1 MVVPS
6 RENAADYVF
15 RDGEVITMDDKYTI
29 AEAIAIKNNKIYAV
43 GSSMEMKDYIGH
55 ETTLIDL
62 EGRSLLPG
70 FIDAHVH
77 LSIFGTNLIDVSCT
91 GSGIQSLEQL
101 FKILRLEAA
110 KKEKGSWIRAW
121 SFNEN
126 DIVEKRFPTRRE
138 LDEISTEHP
147 ILIVRVCNHLSIANS
162 RALELADFHEGTENP
177 EGGIIEKDDSG
188 QLTGKL
194 IENAHMRLSEIASL
208 CKPELKKATKAASD
222 TFIENGITSIH
233 DAGGYGDGERLLEI
247 MREGAESGDIKVR
260 MYAMIGSLTDSEKF
274 IDAMKE
280 KNIVTGFG
288 DEKFR
293 IGPVKLFVDGSSTGP
308 TLATRKPYT
317 SNPNEYGILYF
328 TQDNLNEI
336 LIDAHK
342 RGYQITAHAQG
353 DRAIEMVLNCIE
365 DALSELPRSNHRHRI
380 EHAGIAAPD
389 LQKRMKHLN
398 VIAIPN
404 PAFIFEN
411 GDAYI
416 NFYGDR
422 IDWMYPARDYAAL
435 SVPAAFGSDAPIV
448 GSSPLLG
455 IHAAVNRR
463 TKNGQ
468 LAGKRQRIEILQAI
482 KAYTAMGAFA
492 SFEEQVKGSLEAGKL
507 ADLVVLDRS
516 ILSVDKEEIKN
527 LQVDLTMI
535 DGEVLYCKH
544 NETSLARKK

>member
-1 MVVPS
+1 
-6 RENAADYVF
+6 
-15 RDGEVITMDDKYTI
+15 
-29 AEAIAIKNNKIYAV
+29 
-43 GSSMEMKDYIGH
+43 
-55 ETTLIDL
+55 
-62 EGRSLLPG
+62 
-70 FIDAHVH
+70 
-77 LSIFGTNLIDVSCT
+77 
-91 GSGIQSLEQL
+91 
-101 FKILRLEAA
+101 
-110 KKEKGSWIRAW
+110 
-121 SFNEN
+121 
-126 DIVEKRFPTRRE
+126 
-138 LDEISTEHP
+138 
-147 ILIVRVCNHLSIANS
+147 
-162 RALELADFHEGTENP
+162 
-177 EGGIIEKDDSG
+177 
-188 QLTGKL
+188 
-194 IENAHMRLSEIASL
+194 
-208 CKPELKKATKAASD
+208 
-222 TFIENGITSIH
+222 
-233 DAGGYGDGERLLEI
+233 
-247 MREGAESGDIKVR
+247 
-260 MYAMIGSLTDSEKF
+260 
-274 IDAMKE
+274 
-280 KNIVTGFG
+280 
-288 DEKFR
+288 
-293 IGPVKLFVDGSSTGP
+293 
-308 TLATRKPYT
+308 
-317 SNPNEYGILYF
+317 
-328 TQDNLNEI
+328 
-336 LIDAHK
+336 
-342 RGYQITAHAQG
+342 
-353 DRAIEMVLNCIE
+353 CIE